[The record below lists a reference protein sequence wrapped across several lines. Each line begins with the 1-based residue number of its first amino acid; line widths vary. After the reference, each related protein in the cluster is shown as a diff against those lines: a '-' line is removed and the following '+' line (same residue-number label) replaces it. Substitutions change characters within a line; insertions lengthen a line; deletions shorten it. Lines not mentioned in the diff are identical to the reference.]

1 MINLF
6 NPKF

>member
-6 NPKF
+6 NREI